1 MWARS
6 GTTPFLA
13 AFNCPNTSVRTPHRT
28 ITTTPLQALALLN
41 SSLVDRQSEALADR
55 VQRKHPNDET
65 AQLHE
70 IYQLIFQRDPS
81 PPEES
86 DAKPFVTEHGL
97 QHFCVVLFNSSEFV
111 YVD

>member
-1 MWARS
+1 MPLGSRCELRLSFPVRNRDSS
-6 GTTPFLA
+6 G
-13 AFNCPNTSVRTPHRT
+13 HHHHHH
-28 ITTTPLQALALLN
+28 QALALLN